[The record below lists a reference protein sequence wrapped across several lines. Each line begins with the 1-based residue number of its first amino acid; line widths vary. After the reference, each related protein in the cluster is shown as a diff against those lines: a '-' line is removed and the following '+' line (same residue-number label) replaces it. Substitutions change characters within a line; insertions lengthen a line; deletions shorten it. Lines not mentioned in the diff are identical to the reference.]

1 MRKMKIVLVVN
12 DIQTEIEEYTS
23 VYLGLRMHNMGHEV
37 FFSGVGDL
45 AYYPDGYM
53 GTVAKQAPGK
63 TYKTT
68 KTYLRALKSDDV
80 KVENLKA
87 TDIDVLFLRNDP
99 AAEPSERGWAKNAA
113 LIFGQLALRQGVIV
127 LNDPNSLSEAVNKM
141 YFQHFPE
148 TVRPRTLITRDPKE
162 IHDFHE
168 EQNGNMIVKPL
179 QGSGGAGVFMVKDD
193 DAVNLN
199 QMIEA
204 ISRDGYV
211 IAQEYLPKAAG
222 GDVRL
227 FVVNG
232 EALCWEG
239 KYAAIKRVN
248 KNGDM
253 RSNMSAGAVAE
264 KVKVDDTMLE
274 IVETIRP
281 KLVLDGM
288 FMVGLDIV
296 GDKLMEINV
305 FSPGGLQG
313 ASKLQDIDF
322 SEPVIRAIERKVN
335 YKNTYT
341 DQIDNKLL
349 AMI

>member
-1 MRKMKIVLVVN
+1 MKIVLVVN

-23 VYLGLRMHNMGHEV
+23 IYLGLRMHNMGHEV
-37 FFSGVGDL
+37 YFTGVADL
-45 AYYPDGYM
+45 AYYPDGNM
-53 GTVAKQAPGK
+53 GATARRPSGN

-68 KTYLRALKSDDV
+68 KTYLRALKSDDAE
-80 KVENLKA
+80 VERIKA
-87 TDIDVLFLRNDP
+87 TDMDVLFLRNDP
-99 AAEPSERGWAKNAA
+99 GAESPERSWAKNAA
-113 LIFGQLALRQGVIV
+113 LIFGQLALRHGVIV

-148 TVRPRTLITRDPKE
+148 AVRPRTLITRDPKE
-162 IHDFHE
+162 IHKFHE
-168 EQNGNMIVKPL
+168 EQGGSMIVKPL
-179 QGSGGAGVFMVKDD
+179 QGSGGAGVFMVKED

-199 QMIEA
+199 QMIES

-211 IAQEYLPKAAG
+211 IAQEYLPKAAE

-232 EALCWEG
+232 EALYWKG
-239 KYAAIKRVN
+239 KYAALKRVN

-274 IVETIRP
+274 IVDKIRP
-281 KLVLDGM
+281 KLILDGM

-305 FSPGGLQG
+305 FSPGGMQG
-313 ASKLQDIDF
+313 ASKLQGVDF
-322 SEPVIRAIERKVN
+322 SEPVIQAIEHKVDYKKN
-335 YKNTYT
+335 Y
-341 DQIDNKLL
+341 DVQIDNKLL